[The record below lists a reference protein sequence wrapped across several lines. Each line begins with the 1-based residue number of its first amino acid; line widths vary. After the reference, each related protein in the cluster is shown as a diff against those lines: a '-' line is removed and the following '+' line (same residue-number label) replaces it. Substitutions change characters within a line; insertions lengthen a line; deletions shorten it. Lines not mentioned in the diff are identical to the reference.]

1 MKYKDYLKPTYSLR
15 GFTLVETLIVLAM
28 FVVIITVLTEGI
40 VSFYRLNGYTIAQSY
55 QVDHARRGID
65 RMITDIREMAYADN
79 GAYPLVKMNT
89 REIGFFSDTEGSDSV
104 EYIEYKLSS
113 TTLYRKVFY
122 ATGTP
127 LRYSTT
133 TPNATS
139 TVSEYVQNGLQS
151 LPIFVYYDTE
161 GNPATGTTTVT
172 DIRYIETNL
181 IINIDPIRDPGQYM
195 LQSSAAPRNL
205 KN

>member
-1 MKYKDYLKPTYSLR
+1 MKPPYTCI
-15 GFTLVETLIVLAM
+15 GFTLVETLIVVGLFLM
-28 FVVIITVLTEGI
+28 ILLVLFEGI
-40 VSFYRLNGYTIAQSY
+40 VSFYRLNGYTLAQSY
-55 QVDHARRGID
+55 QVDHARRGIE

-79 GAYPLVKMNT
+79 GAYPLVKMNP

-127 LRYSTT
+127 IRYSTT
-133 TPNATS
+133 TPNATT

-151 LPIFVYYDTE
+151 LPVFVYYDTE
-161 GNPATGTTTVT
+161 GRLATGTTTAT

-181 IINIDPIRDPGQYM
+181 IINIDPIRDPGQYE
-195 LQSSAAPRNL
+195 LNSSAAPRNL